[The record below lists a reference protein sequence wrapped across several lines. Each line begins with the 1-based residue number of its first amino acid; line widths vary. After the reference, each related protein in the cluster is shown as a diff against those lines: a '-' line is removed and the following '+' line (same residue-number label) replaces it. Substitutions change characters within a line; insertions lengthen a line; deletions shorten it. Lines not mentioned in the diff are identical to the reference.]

1 MGTTTPPHLRARLYE
16 NDDRI
21 GILYLAPWVDLGG
34 SDKGTIDW
42 FRCIDRTRFR
52 PYLITTQPSQ
62 NRWLHLV
69 APFAE
74 EIWELPDL
82 FPGGAFPEFILGFIA
97 SRGIEV
103 VHIMNSR
110 LAFDMLVDFSML
122 PEPPVI
128 VVQFHAEEP
137 DRSGYVRYV
146 STRYGNLVS
155 AFSVTSHQLAR
166 AMGDYDIPASQIAV
180 ITTGVD
186 AAGEFDPSGVEP
198 LPDVDR
204 DRPAILWPGRLTE
217 QKDPLLTLDVVD
229 RLSRRD
235 VDFLVHIVGDG
246 HMEGELRD
254 RARELGIES
263 HLRWYPPAQG
273 MARWYASSD
282 VLLMT
287 SVFEGVPY
295 VIYEAFAMGVP
306 VVAPA
311 LAGNLEI
318 VDEDSGWLI
327 DPRDDAEAYVDAL
340 QEAIS
345 DLGALGARGE
355 RARARMVSEHTLG
368 RMAQEHE
375 ALYERL
381 LAARRQQRQTALE
394 AFVEAAEP
402 AEDVEQPAA
411 PRQDPIR
418 LERDPVPSPTV
429 AVVIPCYRH
438 GRFLHNA
445 LASVRRQTL
454 PAAQVLVVDDA
465 SDDQET
471 IDVLAMLDD
480 EDWVEVIHLERNSG
494 PSVARNRALERVTAN
509 YYLPL
514 DADDELYDTALERM
528 LAELEVTGPDI
539 GFVYPNPEHF
549 GNRHDY
555 VEVPTYNL
563 SLLLKENYCPATA
576 LFDRRIFDAGVR
588 YPEEVA
594 VGHEDWELVLRIA
607 ARGVWGIPAT
617 GKTFRYRKRGFSRVD
632 VVTHSGELD
641 KAVRARHPILYDN
654 EDRIK
659 AQWAPALSIVP
670 LDVDGSLDVETL
682 VQGLVRQTCLDF
694 EVVDTAGLR
703 PMTEEIRDLAV
714 REQPLSGVHLPAAA
728 AAIRAARGRCV
739 MLLESGAEAL
749 FADPAMVEKLLRTIM
764 DDSFAAP
771 IAIAPA
777 VGLAALPF
785 RQLAEGD
792 VADAE
797 PCAVL
802 WSRDPARTSTLPV
815 TLGRGTSVVEDI
827 VFGLALRGPVQWRAA
842 GRGGEVTR

>member
-62 NRWLHLV
+62 NRWLHQIE
-69 APFAE
+69 PYAE

-82 FPGGAFPEFILGFIA
+82 LPGGAFPGFILGFIA
-97 SRGIEV
+97 SRGIDV

-122 PEPPVI
+122 PEPPVV

-155 AFSVTSHQLAR
+155 GFSVTSHQLAR
-166 AMGDYDIPASQIAV
+166 AMGDYDIPASQITV
-180 ITTGVD
+180 ISTGVD
-186 AAGEFDPSGVEP
+186 AAGEFNPAGVEP

-229 RLSRRD
+229 RLSKRG

-246 HMEGELRD
+246 HMEGELRA
-254 RARELGIES
+254 RAKGLGIES
-263 HLRWYPPAQG
+263 HLRWYPAAQG

-282 VLLMT
+282 LLLMT

-318 VDEDSGWLI
+318 VDPDSGWLI

-340 QEAIS
+340 EEAIS
-345 DLGALGARGE
+345 DLDALRARGARTRE
-355 RARARMVSEHTLG
+355 RMLAEHTLE
-368 RMAQEHE
+368 RMAREHE
-375 ALYERL
+375 ELYARL
-381 LAARRQQRQTALE
+381 LEARRRQRQSALE
-394 AFVEAAEP
+394 AFVEAAEVIEP
-402 AEDVEQPAA
+402 PEESP
-411 PRQDPIR
+411 QDPIR

-438 GRFLHNA
+438 GRFLHDA
-445 LASVRRQTL
+445 LASVRRQTH
-454 PAAQVLVVDDA
+454 PASQVLVVDDA

-471 IDVLAMLDD
+471 IDVLAALDG
-480 EDWVEVIHLERNSG
+480 EERVEVIRLERNSG

-514 DADDELYDTALERM
+514 DADDELYDTALEHM
-528 LAELEVTGPDI
+528 LAELEATGPDI

-588 YPEEVA
+588 YPEEVT

-607 ARGVWGIPAT
+607 ARGVWGIPAA

-641 KAVRARHPILYDN
+641 KAVRARHRALYDN
-654 EDRIK
+654 EDLIK
-659 AQWAPALSIVP
+659 AQWVPALSIVP
-670 LDVDGSLDVETL
+670 LSPDGATDVARVLS
-682 VQGLVRQTCLDF
+682 GLRRQTCIDF
-694 EVVDTAGLR
+694 EVVDTAGLDVA
-703 PMTEEIRDLAV
+703 IDRDDGIVVTA
-714 REQPLSGVHLPAAA
+714 RQSTGDHIADAA

-739 MLLESGAEAL
+739 MLVEPGSEAM
-749 FADPAMVEKLLRTIM
+749 FADHSLVEKILRTVL
-764 DDSFAAP
+764 DDSHMP
-771 IAIAPA
+771 VIA
-777 VGLAALPF
+777 LASTADPVALPF
-785 RQLAEGD
+785 RQLPEGE
-792 VADAE
+792 VAAAR
-797 PCAVL
+797 PCAVV
-802 WSRDPARTSTLPV
+802 WSRDPARSSSFPV
-815 TLGRGTSVVEDI
+815 TLGRGASIVED
-827 VFGLALRGPVQWRAA
+827 VAFGLVRRGPLEWRVA
-842 GRGGEVTR
+842 GHSAGVTA